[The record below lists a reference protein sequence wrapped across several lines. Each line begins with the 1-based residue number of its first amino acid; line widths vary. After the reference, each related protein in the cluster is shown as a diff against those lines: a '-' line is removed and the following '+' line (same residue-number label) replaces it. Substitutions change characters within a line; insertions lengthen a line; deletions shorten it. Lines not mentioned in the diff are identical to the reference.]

1 MSEAVL
7 DAGPLIHHS
16 ELGALDAI
24 GDFSALF
31 VPKAV
36 WGEVECHR
44 PEALKYPDIEL
55 QCVSAPLPSP
65 SLMALGRALALDEGE
80 IEALSLMDLHP
91 EAILLTDDSAARL
104 AAEHRGFLK

>member
-7 DAGPLIHHS
+7 DAGPIIHLS
-16 ELGALDAI
+16 ELGALDTI

-31 VPKAV
+31 VPMAV

-44 PEALKYPDIEL
+44 PAALEYLDVEL
-55 QCVSAPLPSP
+55 QCVSAPPLSP
-65 SLMALGRALALDEGE
+65 SLMALGRALALDKGE

-104 AAEHRGFLK
+104 AAEHRGI